1 MPPSLPYQSHLLY
14 SSLPSHPLLSSLSPS
29 LPPSPINLTPFSPP
43 LPLLPQ
49 IAEYYDTT
57 NALHLSTIFKMFAIW
72 LFVSFPLTVVGT
84 MFGRHWGGKSDF
96 PCRVNSMARPIPKG
110 PWYVDSSKEE
120 EQIGRK
126 YSDCN

>member
-1 MPPSLPYQSHLLY
+1 MRHHCSRIPEDHIQPCLS
-14 SSLPSHPLLSSLSPS
+14 SSLPS
-29 LPPSPINLTPFSPP
+29 PSPLTPF
-43 LPLLPQ
+43 LLLLPQ

-120 EQIGRK
+120 GFIGTK
-126 YSDCN
+126 C